1 VQRGLD
7 PRRFALFSYGGTAG
21 MHLPICGDELGVS
34 RVVIPYTASVNGAFG
49 LVTSDVVHEDQVTL
63 PQVYPP
69 APAEMERI
77 FGGLRERVLKQLRED
92 GFAND
97 RISILYSIDMSYRR
111 QVHILTVPMSEAED
125 PASAS
130 AIDAAV
136 ARFEQLY
143 REKYGP
149 GSGYR
154 EAGIELVTF
163 RARGVGELPK
173 SKLHSD
179 PAGGTDAGHA
189 VVERRDVWVSRNARM
204 ESVLG
209 YDFEKLA
216 NGNEIPGPAVIWTPI
231 TTVVLGPAQVAQVD
245 AQHNLVIARRPTAQA
260 AAQH

>member
-1 VQRGLD
+1 
-7 PRRFALFSYGGTAG
+7 
-21 MHLPICGDELGVS
+21 
-34 RVVIPYTASVNGAFG
+34 VVIPYTASVNGAFG
-49 LVTSDVVHEDQVTL
+49 LVTSDIVHEDQVTL

-69 APAEMERI
+69 APVEMERI
-77 FGGLRERVLKQLRED
+77 FSGLRERLLKQLREE
-92 GFAND
+92 GFTND
-97 RISILYSIDMSYRR
+97 RIRILYSIDMSYRR
-111 QVHILTVPMSEAED
+111 QVHILTVPMSDAED

-130 AIDAAV
+130 AIEAAV

-173 SKLHSD
+173 PKLHSD
-179 PAGGTDAGHA
+179 PAGGTDAGRA
-189 VVERRDVWVSRNARM
+189 VVERRSIWVSRNGRM

-209 YDFEKLA
+209 YEFEKLA

-245 AQHNLVIARRPTAQA
+245 AQRNLVITRQSTAQA